1 MRHLLNPRTRT
12 TPLRAQQPFDLS
24 VRNIMRGP
32 ELYGRE
38 PSQVRFTADDRWIH
52 LCWLPAGSKW
62 NEDLK
67 PFRVAAR
74 DNRPEVLAANGD
86 ITTFTPAANRK
97 PSDVPDYIST
107 DGYARMIPGRT
118 KVGDA
123 QGSQKVGHLDLASG
137 DGGHAPVIGPNGIK
151 VRR

>member
-1 MRHLLNPRTRT
+1 MRRLLNPRTPT

-24 VRNIMRGP
+24 VRNLMRGP
-32 ELYGRE
+32 DLYGRE
-38 PSQVRFTADDRWIH
+38 PSQVRVTADGQWIYFR
-52 LCWLPAGSKW
+52 WLPAGSKW

-74 DNRPEVLAANGD
+74 DGRLEVLAANGN
-86 ITTFTPAANRK
+86 ITTFTPAANPK
-97 PSDVPDYIST
+97 PSDVPDCINT

-123 QGSQKVGHLDLASG
+123 QGTQKVGHLDLASG

>member
-1 MRHLLNPRTRT
+1 MRHLLNPRTLT
-12 TPLRAQQPFDLS
+12 TRLRAQQPFDLS

-32 ELYGRE
+32 EHYGRE
-38 PSQVRFTADDRWIH
+38 PSQVRFTADGQWIYFR
-52 LCWLPAGSKW
+52 WLPAGSKW

-74 DNRPEVLAANGD
+74 DGRPEVLADNGD
-86 ITTFTPAANRK
+86 ITTFTPAANPK
-97 PSDVPDYIST
+97 QSDVPNYLNT

-123 QGSQKVGHLDLASG
+123 QGSQKVGLLDLTSG
-137 DGGHAPVIGPNGIK
+137 DGGHAPVIGPNGSK